1 MRREVSLL
9 GRHYHRSCRTQDHQ
23 VTERRVAQNYLVN
36 TDDPFKTYVNK
47 NRPKQHKV
55 DVRDFFY
62 DDHQQYHKTQTI
74 YDRNSELPSQ
84 PKMGVLAKLVLLNT

>member
-36 TDDPFKTYVNK
+36 TDDAFKTYVNK

-62 DDHQQYHKTQTI
+62 DDHQQYI
-74 YDRNSELPSQ
+74 YERNSELPSQ
-84 PKMGVLAKLVLLNT
+84 PKMGVLAKLVLHNT

>member
-23 VTERRVAQNYLVN
+23 VT
-36 TDDPFKTYVNK
+36 YVNK
-47 NRPKQHKV
+47 NGPKQHKV

-74 YDRNSELPSQ
+74 YERNSELPSQ

>member
-9 GRHYHRSCRTQDHQ
+9 GRHYLRSYRTQDHQ

-36 TDDPFKTYVNK
+36 TDDAFKTNVNK
-47 NRPKQHKV
+47 NRSKQHKV